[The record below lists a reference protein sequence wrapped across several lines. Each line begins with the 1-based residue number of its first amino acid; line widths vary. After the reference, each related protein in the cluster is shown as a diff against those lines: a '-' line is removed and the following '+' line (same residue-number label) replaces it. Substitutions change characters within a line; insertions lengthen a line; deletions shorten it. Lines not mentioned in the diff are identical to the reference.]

1 MRKLFFLFV
10 AFVATTSL
18 WAHDFEVDGIYYF
31 GREGEAIVT
40 FKGSTASDYIDEYSG
55 NVTIPATVTYNGTT
69 YIVTQIQWAAFSDC
83 SSLTSITI
91 PNSVTSIGRGA
102 FCDCSSLTSVTLGDG
117 VTSIEDGAFSGCD
130 SLTKTNYT
138 GDIAGWCNIKFDGG
152 DANPMYYS
160 HNFYINDQEIKDLV
174 IPNTVGSIYNYAFC
188 WCSSLTSITI
198 PESVTSIGKR
208 AFLGCTFTHEKFI
221 LIDYYLSLWAEGNNY
236 WGATIVDTE
245 IDGLLIRDDTLI
257 TCRPY
262 VTSAIIP
269 NSVTSIGEE
278 AFAGCSSLTSITI
291 PNSVTSI
298 GNCAFYGTGIYNDN
312 SNWENDVLYISNYLI
327 QAKKSIS
334 GTYTIK
340 EDTRLIANAAFYDCS
355 SLTSVTI
362 PNSVTSIGDYAF
374 YDCSSLTSITI
385 PNSVTSI
392 GDNAF
397 YGCNI
402 DSIIL
407 SASDIATFCQG
418 NANALLRQKGITS
431 PRKLLIKDVETKE
444 VDIPNSVESIKPYAF
459 YNCID
464 LNKLSLSNNSV
475 KTIGNSAFLGCN
487 IDSIILSASDIATFC
502 QGNTNDLLRQQ
513 DITFPRKLLIN
524 DVETKEVD
532 IPNSVESIKPYAFYN
547 CIDLNKVSISNSVK
561 TIGNSAFAGCTGLNL
576 LRLGTGI
583 QSIAANA
590 FAACTKLYDIYCLA
604 AEPPT
609 GYTSSFANYNAFLH
623 VPCESQRLYMLDILF
638 GEFKYI
644 ECIASDEVP
653 TDDIVI
659 TPGSTDVTITWP
671 TEDNADT
678 YTIVIKKDGEVFCT
692 LTFNAEGQLINIA
705 FAPGRNGNHP
715 AQYAEQVANGK
726 GYRFTVTS
734 LESGTKYGY
743 NIEVKDASNKT
754 IKSHSGEFTTQSTTA
769 VDNITT
775 NNANI
780 QKIMCDGQFIIIRDG
795 VEYNAQGAA
804 L

>member
-1 MRKLFFLFV
+1 MRKLFLIFV

-18 WAHDFEVDGIYYF
+18 WAFEEFEVDGIYYF
-31 GREGEAIVT
+31 GHKGEASVT

-69 YIVTQIQWAAFSDC
+69 YIVTQIHRAAFSFCYHLTSITIPNSVTRIDDYAFNEC

-91 PNSVTSIGRGA
+91 PNSVTSIGDDA
-102 FCDCSSLTSVTLGDG
+102 FYNCSK
-117 VTSIEDGAFSGCD
+117 
-130 SLTKTNYT
+130 LTKTNYT

-152 DANPMYYS
+152 DANPMSYS

-174 IPNTVGSIYNYAFC
+174 IPNTVGSIHNYAFF

-198 PESVTSIGKR
+198 PNSVTSIGER

-221 LIDYYLSLWAEGNNY
+221 DHSMCFPAEGENY

-245 IDGLLIRDDTLI
+245 IDGLLIRNDTLI

-298 GNCAFYGTGIYNDN
+298 GRWAFYGTGIYNDN

-327 QAKKSIS
+327 QAKESIS

-340 EDTRLIANAAFYDCS
+340 ENTQFIANVAFWDCS

-362 PNSVTSIGDYAF
+362 PNSVTSIGDNAF
-374 YDCSSLTSITI
+374 HGCSSLTSITI
-385 PNSVTSI
+385 SNSVTSI
-392 GDNAF
+392 GDGAF
-397 YGCNI
+397 LRCNI

-418 NANALLRQKGITS
+418 NANDLLRQQDIIS

-487 IDSIILSASDIATFC
+487 IDSIIFYASDIATFC
-502 QGNTNDLLRQQ
+502 QGNANDLLRRQY
-513 DITFPRKLLIN
+513 ITCPRKLLIK

-547 CIDLNKVSISNSVK
+547 CIDLNKVSLSNSVK

-583 QSIAANA
+583 QNIDDNA
-590 FAACTKLYDIYCLA
+590 FANCTKLYDIYCLA

-623 VPCESQRLYMLDILF
+623 VPCESQRLYMLDVLF

-644 ECIASDEVP
+644 ECLSSEEVT

-671 TEDNADT
+671 TKEGADT
-678 YTIVIKKDGEVFCT
+678 YTIVIKKDSEVVCT
-692 LTFNAEGQLINIA
+692 LTFNAEGQLLNIA
-705 FAPGRNGNHP
+705 FAPGRQGNHP
-715 AQYAEQVANGK
+715 AQYAEAAAN
-726 GYRFTVTS
+726 GYRFTVTG
-734 LESGTKYGY
+734 LEEATDYTY
-743 NIEVKDASNKT
+743 TITTKDASNKT
-754 IKSHSGEFTTQSTTA
+754 INTHSGKFTTKSITA
-769 VDNITT
+769 VENTHSQSPIT
-775 NNANI
+775 NC
-780 QKIMCDGQFIIIRDG
+780 QKLIRNGQLIIVRDG
-795 VEYNAQGAA
+795 VEYTVMGQE